1 MSMMASFP
9 GGLRRIGWLRIG
21 LTAAAFSLTPAVAG
35 ALVLLVAH
43 VLGPEILGVR
53 HLRMEGLAT
62 FALVSPLMSV
72 PIWTVIALGSVAL
85 LKLQSF
91 GWLPAAVLGIA
102 VFGVLSRTDIGPI
115 SLPFGA
121 ASALLYRMALALQRP
136 EAF

>member
-21 LTAAAFSLTPAVAG
+21 LTAAAFSL
-35 ALVLLVAH
+35 
-43 VLGPEILGVR
+43 